1 WTKEEDDTLRNA
13 VALEGGGRT
22 IWKEISGKYFRKN
35 RSGTQ
40 CKNRFNNHLQR
51 GLIRGNWKPG
61 EDRVVQR
68 MVLEGFPW
76 RDIAHQ
82 LPGRVGDS
90 IRERY
95 VNFLDPRLKK
105 TPWTKEEDD
114 ILFQYQRIVGN
125 KWSEIRKCIPGR
137 SENSI
142 KNRY

>member
-1 WTKEEDDTLRNA
+1 
-13 VALEGGGRT
+13 
-22 IWKEISGKYFRKN
+22 
-35 RSGTQ
+35 
-40 CKNRFNNHLQR
+40 
-51 GLIRGNWKPG
+51 
-61 EDRVVQR
+61 

-114 ILFQYQRIVGN
+114 ILLQYQRIVGN
-125 KWSEIRKCIPGR
+125 KWSVIRKCIPGR

-142 KNRY
+142 KNRYYNRKNSNSRRIKRAEKAKSKNISMQICEEPNEEAAVDAVNLVARSNALAMDFLSDDDAIIAV

>member
-1 WTKEEDDTLRNA
+1 
-13 VALEGGGRT
+13 
-22 IWKEISGKYFRKN
+22 
-35 RSGTQ
+35 
-40 CKNRFNNHLQR
+40 
-51 GLIRGNWKPG
+51 
-61 EDRVVQR
+61 

-142 KNRY
+142 KNRYHNRKNSDSRRIKRAEMAKSKNISMQICAEPNEEAAVDAVNLVARSNALDMDFLSDDDAIIAV

>member
-1 WTKEEDDTLRNA
+1 
-13 VALEGGGRT
+13 
-22 IWKEISGKYFRKN
+22 
-35 RSGTQ
+35 
-40 CKNRFNNHLQR
+40 
-51 GLIRGNWKPG
+51 
-61 EDRVVQR
+61 

-114 ILFQYQRIVGN
+114 ILLQYQRIVGN
-125 KWSEIRKCIPGR
+125 KWSVIRKCIPGR

-142 KNRY
+142 KNRYYNRKNSDSRRIKRAEMAKSKNVSMQICAEPNEEAAVDAVNLVARSNVLDMDFLSDDDAIIAV

>member
-1 WTKEEDDTLRNA
+1 
-13 VALEGGGRT
+13 
-22 IWKEISGKYFRKN
+22 
-35 RSGTQ
+35 
-40 CKNRFNNHLQR
+40 
-51 GLIRGNWKPG
+51 
-61 EDRVVQR
+61 

-95 VNFLDPRLKK
+95 VNFLDPRLKR

-142 KNRY
+142 KNRYHNRKNSHFRRIKRAEKAKSKNIPMRISAEPNKEAAVDAVNIVARPDALDMDFLPDDDDDAVIAV